1 MSVRFRIRTPAGQEL
16 SFATLEV
23 FENFVRSGDLSPDDL
38 VYDAED
44 GSWSPARTHP
54 MVLEIEYQEEEAA
67 AASEPEEPEPDS
79 PEPVEAEAEDPS
91 FGLSL
96 APEQPGSGDDTSER
110 AGESDGSLDEES
122 PDDPSVAS
130 APDGAL
136 GLDLAPAVEFSEEEA
151 TRAFVQ
157 RMEAEREASL
167 DYGARS
173 GVQGVSMD
181 DSSTLGDM
189 LTPAPPPSTGARP
202 ARTPAPG
209 PDSTRRTVSETP
221 RPEPRPGT
229 AKTGGKGKTTKTSK
243 AAGTSGG
250 GGFLRFLILVVV
262 LGVVGAGG
270 YFGYQSFQSVEDA
283 EPEPAA
289 PVEPLPVAP
298 EPEPQP
304 TREPIIAQ
312 TESAIR
318 ERAQER
324 FLTSTQT
331 ALRDLPPIP
340 ETWATGPYFSVPSD
354 YSDVV
359 EAWGRYLTTIRSV
372 RAGERGRYEDA
383 YDRAL
388 DDAAIAQNEREARR
402 TAALEEFGASEAER
416 SAHYDRVE
424 ALASAAIRS
433 HEALVESEG
442 LILYEPASGGG
453 SGMGAGVY
461 GRDDEADLLLAQV
474 VELLTVSLDG
484 GGLGPGDGANV
495 RSWVWDGFLDAATR

>member
-16 SFATLEV
+16 SFATLDV

-54 MVLEIEYQEEEAA
+54 MVLEIEYQEEDAS
-67 AASEPEEPEPDS
+67 AASEPDEPS
-79 PEPVEAEAEDPS
+79 PVETEAQDPS

-96 APEQPGSGDDTSER
+96 APEQPGPGDDVTER

-122 PDDPSVAS
+122 PADPAAAS
-130 APDGAL
+130 ASEGAL
-136 GLDLAPAVEFSEEEA
+136 ELDLAPAVEVSEEEA

-167 DYGARS
+167 DYGERS
-173 GVQGVSMD
+173 GVQGFSMD

-189 LTPAPPPSTGARP
+189 LTPSPPPPARARP
-202 ARTPAPG
+202 ERTPAPR
-209 PDSTRRTVSETP
+209 PDPAKRTASETS
-221 RPEPRPGT
+221 RPEPRSGAAKTGTTGKT
-229 AKTGGKGKTTKTSK
+229 AKTST
-243 AAGTSGG
+243 AAGRSGG
-250 GGFLRFLILVVV
+250 GGFSRFLMLVVG

-270 YFGYQSFQSVEDA
+270 YFGYQSVQSVEDA
-283 EPEPAA
+283 ETERAA

-298 EPEPQP
+298 EPEPEP
-304 TREPIIAQ
+304 TREPVIAQ

-324 FLTSTQT
+324 FLTSTQN

-354 YSDVV
+354 YPDVLD
-359 EAWGRYLTTIRSV
+359 AWERYLTTIRSV
-372 RAGERGRYEDA
+372 QAGETDRYVVA

-388 DDAAIAQNEREARR
+388 DDAAIAQNEWATRR
-402 TAALEEFGASEAER
+402 AAALEGFGASEAER

-424 ALASAAIRS
+424 ALAAAAIRS

-442 LILYEPASGGG
+442 LILFEPGSGSGGG
-453 SGMGAGVY
+453 SGMGADVY
-461 GRDDEADLLLAQV
+461 GRDEEADLLLAQV
-474 VELLTVSLDG
+474 VELLSVSLDG
-484 GGLGPGDGANV
+484 GGLGPGDGVNV